1 MKQNIK
7 ILVEKLFDDLY
18 DIEDNKNL
26 DIEISDEYLTYTVG
40 DMQIKYGHS

>member
-26 DIEISDEYLTYTVG
+26 DIEISDEN
-40 DMQIKYGHS
+40 I